1 MTNLVSNKLK
11 RHTTEDAVKV
21 IILVAS
27 CVLAF
32 GALVLP
38 DLMNQQTQMVAV
50 GQVAPQEILAPYS
63 VTFESRVLTDAAREN
78 AAAAVQPVY
87 LPPDP
92 DIARAQLEK
101 LDNALN
107 FITTVKNDSFS
118 TPAQKV
124 QDMKSLKDLHFT
136 DAEYIKLLDLE
147 EQEWQAINDEASRVL
162 EVVLRESIRNSQLGT
177 VRSNLPASIDYSFP
191 SDQADL
197 IISIVSPFIAPT
209 SLFSEEQTQ
218 TARELAREDV
228 NPIIRQIMAGE
239 VLVRRGEIVSAGDLE
254 ALTAFGLVEPTDK
267 VTLLFSNGAIVIVAG
282 LITYM
287 YFRRNKKGSFNQTK
301 SILLIAFFFL
311 LFLYLMKFLVM
322 DRTILPYLFSVAA
335 FGLTL
340 AIVFNLEF
348 GIFSTLLL
356 VSLTVFGHARSAEL
370 AFYYLFPTIA
380 GMLVLG
386 KGRRVSAFFLTSV
399 VIGILSAAVIVAF
412 RLGDGTDWIGLTT
425 LIGAGLFNGV
435 VSGTFALLL
444 QNIFAFVLDVPTAL
458 QLMDI
463 SRPDHPLLQYILT
476 NAPGTYQ
483 HSLQVSNLAE
493 QAADAI
499 GADRLLVRVGA
510 LYHDA
515 GKAENPNFFI
525 ENQVRDKI
533 NAHDSDDPTIAAAT
547 IIRHVNDGVALA
559 KKYRLPSRIIDFMR
573 EHHGSNITRYQYNQ
587 ALKLAEDEDDVD
599 INGFVYP
606 GPSPRSKETALL
618 MLADGTEAR
627 ARANTPHSDEEIK
640 GVIDSVFEVVQGTGQ
655 LDNTDLTLKDLQTI
669 KRSFF
674 NTLKQSYH
682 PRIKYP
688 EAPKKA
694 QTNASTE
701 AHQSSSMSS

>member
-1 MTNLVSNKLK
+1 MKEKRRASNGALK
-11 RHTTEDAVKV
+11 MV
-21 IILVAS
+21 ILVIA

-38 DLMNQQTQMVAV
+38 DLLNQQTQMVTV
-50 GQVAPQEILAPYS
+50 GEVSSQEILAPYS
-63 VTFESRVLTDAAREN
+63 VTFESRVLTDGARES
-78 AAAAVQPVY
+78 AAAAVLPVY

-101 LDNALN
+101 LGNTLY
-107 FITTVKNDSFS
+107 FISTVRNDSYS
-118 TPAQKV
+118 TQIQKV
-124 QDMKSLKDLHFT
+124 QDLKSLAELSFMDS
-136 DAEYIKLLDLE
+136 EYIDLLELT
-147 EQEWQAINDEASRVL
+147 EQSWQAIGVETSRVL

-177 VRSNLPASIDYSFP
+177 VKSNLPASIDFSFP
-191 SDQADL
+191 NDQTKL
-197 IISIVSPFIAPT
+197 IISIVTPFIVPT

-218 TARELAREDV
+218 VARDQARSSIE
-228 NPIIRQIMAGE
+228 PITRQIMAGE
-239 VLVRRGEIVSAGDLE
+239 VLVRRGEIVSPGDLE
-254 ALTAFGLVEPTDK
+254 ALTAFGLGEPTDRAA
-267 VTLLFSNGAIVIVAG
+267 LLLSSGAIITVIAVLA
-282 LITYM
+282 LIYYLKT
-287 YFRRNKKGSFNQTK
+287 KKESFSQLK
-301 SILLIAFFFL
+301 SILLTAFFFL
-311 LFLYLMKFLVM
+311 LFLWLAKFLVM
-322 DRTILPYLFSVAA
+322 DRTILPYLFPIAA

-340 AIVFNLEF
+340 AIVFNLQF
-348 GIFSTLLL
+348 GSFYTLLL
-356 VSLTVFGHARSAEL
+356 VALTVYGHIRSTEL
-370 AFYYLFPTIA
+370 ALYYLLPTIA

-386 KGRRVSAFFLTSV
+386 KGRRVSSFLFTSV
-399 VIGILSAAVIVAF
+399 VISVMSTAVIIAF
-412 RLGDGTDWIGLTT
+412 RLGDGNTDWIGIAS
-425 LIGAGLFNGV
+425 LIGAGIFNGV
-435 VSGTFALLL
+435 ASSTFALLL

-463 SRPDHPLLQYILT
+463 SRPDHPLLQHILT

-515 GKAENPNFFI
+515 GKAENPTFFI

-533 NAHDSDDPTIAAAT
+533 DSHEDIDPNLAAAT
-547 IIRHVNDGVALA
+547 IIRHVTDGIALA

-573 EHHGSNITRYQYNQ
+573 EHHGSNVTRYQYNH
-587 ALKLAEDEDDVD
+587 ALDLADDPKDVD
-599 INGFVYP
+599 INDFRYP

-627 ARANTPHSDEEIK
+627 ARANTPRSDEEILA
-640 GVIDSVFEVVQGTGQ
+640 VIDSVFEVVQGNGQ
-655 LDNTDLTLKDLQTI
+655 LDNTDLTLRDLQII
-669 KRSFF
+669 KKSFF

-688 EAPKKA
+688 EMPSKA
-694 QTNASTE
+694 QKSSASE
-701 AHQSSSMSS
+701 ARLSSS

>member
-1 MTNLVSNKLK
+1 MANQVPMKEKRRASNGALK
-11 RHTTEDAVKV
+11 MV
-21 IILVAS
+21 ILVIA

-38 DLMNQQTQMVAV
+38 DLLNQQTQMVAV
-50 GQVAPQEILAPYS
+50 GEVSSQEILAPYS
-63 VTFESRVLTDAAREN
+63 VTFESRVLTDAARES
-78 AAAAVQPVY
+78 AAAAVLPVY

-101 LDNALN
+101 LGNTLY
-107 FITTVKNDSFS
+107 FISTVRNDSYS
-118 TPAQKV
+118 TQIQKV
-124 QDMKSLKDLHFT
+124 QDLKSLAELSFMDS
-136 DAEYIKLLDLE
+136 EYIDLLELT
-147 EQEWQAINDEASRVL
+147 EQAWQAIGVETSRVL

-177 VRSNLPASIDYSFP
+177 VKSNLPASIDFSFP
-191 SDQADL
+191 NDQTKL
-197 IISIVSPFIAPT
+197 IISIVTPFIVPT

-218 TARELAREDV
+218 VARDQARSSIE
-228 NPIIRQIMAGE
+228 PITRQIMAGE
-239 VLVRRGEIVSAGDLE
+239 VLVRRGEIVSPGDLE
-254 ALTAFGLVEPTDK
+254 ALTAFGLGEPTDRAA
-267 VTLLFSNGAIVIVAG
+267 LLLSSGAIITVIAVLA
-282 LITYM
+282 LIYYLKT
-287 YFRRNKKGSFNQTK
+287 KKESFSQLK
-301 SILLIAFFFL
+301 SILLTAFFFL
-311 LFLYLMKFLVM
+311 LFLWLAKFLVM
-322 DRTILPYLFSVAA
+322 DRTILPYLFPIAA

-340 AIVFNLEF
+340 SIVFNLQF
-348 GIFSTLLL
+348 GSFYTLLL
-356 VSLTVFGHARSAEL
+356 VALTVYGHIRSTEL
-370 AFYYLFPTIA
+370 ALYYLLPTIA

-386 KGRRVSAFFLTSV
+386 KGRRVSSFLLTSV
-399 VIGILSAAVIVAF
+399 VISVMSTAVIIAF
-412 RLGDGTDWIGLTT
+412 RLGDGNTDWIGIAS
-425 LIGAGLFNGV
+425 LIGAGIFNGV
-435 VSGTFALLL
+435 ASSTFALLL

-463 SRPDHPLLQYILT
+463 SRPDHPLLQHILT

-515 GKAENPNFFI
+515 GKAENPTFFI

-533 NAHDSDDPTIAAAT
+533 DSHEDIDPNLAAAT
-547 IIRHVNDGVALA
+547 IIRHVTDGIALA

-573 EHHGSNITRYQYNQ
+573 EHHGSNVTRYQYNH
-587 ALKLAEDEDDVD
+587 ALDLADDPKDVD
-599 INGFVYP
+599 INDFRYP

-627 ARANTPHSDEEIK
+627 ARANTPRSDEEILA
-640 GVIDSVFEVVQGTGQ
+640 VIDSVFEVVQGNGQ
-655 LDNTDLTLKDLQTI
+655 LDNTDLTLRDLQII
-669 KRSFF
+669 KKSFF

-688 EAPKKA
+688 EMPSKA
-694 QTNASTE
+694 QKSSASE
-701 AHQSSSMSS
+701 ARLSSS